1 MKQTTL
7 TQRLLSALVALCM
20 VLSVCAPA
28 LAAEPGRASAAVIY
42 YQKDGGKKT
51 LLDALSIKTLMP
63 GYKITFVRNLIIIT
77 MGSTEHT
84 GELEGVTLSGNGS
97 DPYNFELCTAGTS
110 WVTDISDPNNPGLT
124 ITGMKNVT
132 VTPARGSS
140 IGFLGSLKIVDCTG
154 DVNLQNSS
162 EGAVDGRLEVDNSAG
177 HGSVT
182 ITENCDRTSFG
193 RYLPYGTTIT
203 SNGPV
208 KIENKNGCAVCGSL
222 EIKES
227 ASVDITGT
235 ATNGQAAI
243 TGIAT
248 ISSNGPVKIENQL
261 SKDLKGGAAV
271 GYLNEPN
278 ITGTIFEVK
287 KSASVE
293 VISVGANPTL
303 GGWAFIKSSG
313 DVSITNSLGGSA
325 VGRGLTVTTDGAV
338 TVKGDNAAAI
348 KGKATITAGRNVSI
362 QNESGI
368 AVEGKLIV
376 NSSTGVTV
384 VGNTQKNAVR
394 YEANITSSGAVN
406 ISNSQGIAVGGKLTV
421 KNASGTGDVTVSGKG
436 GNTVGGGAEITSRG
450 AVNITNTDNTGLAVS
465 GDLTVYDSKRVKV
478 SGGTANSPAV
488 SGKITLTSSG
498 EMELSNPNGQ
508 VTSNKL
514 TVKNSTGNVI
524 VTGNKSGSTALV
536 QGGAS
541 INTTGAVTITNSSGP
556 AIFSGLNVEQ
566 SGGIT
571 VTGSRASEPII
582 TGNSTIKNTNKVEII
597 NNETSGRTALNI
609 TYTPPDGKGYFY
621 QTERNG
627 RKLHTRSA
635 ISGTTPYLCIE
646 PDTLYTLTLPEGVTA
661 KTNGTSDTR
670 FYADEMVTVTA
681 PADTETTKFEKW
693 TLSGTEP
700 TDLPNGWETS
710 KEFTFKMP
718 ASNVTLGASYH
729 TITKY
734 EVKVTGGTI
743 GGKTG
748 MTTGSFQ
755 PGDEVTVVFDDSGDI
770 AKQFKQWTYTG
781 TAPAE
786 PDGGWTAANNSTSKT
801 FTFKMPAGNVN
812 LTAAYKDVYTL
823 TVDDGKGT
831 ILVNG
836 VAGSRA
842 LEGDQITVT
851 ETGSDEHHLFSSW
864 ELTSSTPLGEPSD
877 NWQTSKAFTFTMPAG
892 NVNLTAA
899 YKDVYTLTVDDGKGT
914 ILVNGVAGNRALAG
928 DQITVTEKGSDK
940 YHLFSSWQLTSSTS
954 LVHPSE
960 NWQTSKEFTFT
971 MPAGN
976 VTLKADYK
984 QLYDLT
990 VTGGTIVG
998 GNGDTGIYLPGTE
1011 VTVVFDDSH
1020 DIAKQFK
1027 QWKSTD
1033 TEPEAPDGGWT
1044 AANDST
1050 SKTFTFKMPA
1060 GNVTLTAAY
1069 KDVYTLTVAD
1079 GKGTILVNGVAGN
1092 RALAGDQI
1100 TVTETGSDEH
1110 HLFSSWELTS
1120 STPLGEPSEN
1130 WQTSRT
1136 FTFTMPAGNVSLKAD
1151 YKQLYDLTV
1160 NGGTI
1165 VDGSGDTGK
1174 TTGIYLPGTEVTI
1187 QFTESDEI
1195 TEQFEKWTGGD
1206 NITNADQNW
1215 QNSKRFTFTMPDS
1228 AVTLT
1233 AVHQKTY
1240 FLSEDMS
1247 KAEFFVNGKQVNQA
1261 PAGARVTVK
1270 LVDGFINDHREF
1282 DQWQPAGGTALV
1294 DPEEG
1299 WQNKPSFSFTM
1310 PDGMVILKAYATFLF
1325 DVTVNGGTI
1334 VGGNGD
1340 TGTSQKIVKP
1350 GQLVTVAF
1358 TESTDIEKQFEQ
1370 WTLSGTEPTDLPND
1384 WQSKPSFSFTM
1395 PAGNVTLTAVHQKT
1409 YFLSEDMSKAEFF
1422 VNGKQVN
1429 QAPAGARVTV
1439 KLVDGF
1445 INDHR
1450 EFDQW
1455 QPAGGTALVDP
1466 EEGWQN
1472 KPSFSF
1478 TMPDGMVI
1486 LKAYATFL
1494 FDVTVNGG
1502 TIVGGNGDTG
1512 TSQKIVKPG
1521 QLVTVRAESTEEN
1534 PFLQWNSTSEPP
1546 AAPDGGWP
1554 EGGWQTSQEFT
1565 FKMPYG
1571 DVTLEA
1577 QRDQLYKVSINDR
1590 LGSVTINGEP
1600 RSSLWVKEGETVTVA
1615 TTLKDGYWME
1625 FEKWNST
1632 GTAPEEPEGGWTETN
1647 KSTSTTFTFKMPNGP
1662 VELVAQWSASSLDPD
1677 QPIDPDEPL
1686 DEDFGVEPTPMDTT
1700 GGTIAAVAVGGAAI
1714 WGGYEIATRVILHS
1728 LLPEGTAIPA
1738 NRGQLALLVWN
1749 AAGRPEPAGAPAFA
1763 DVADPDMAKAAQW
1776 CTEQG
1781 IMAAKGDRF
1790 EPEGWTPKFKVIEVW
1805 NKAFPAA

>member
-77 MGSTEHT
+77 MGNTEHT

-97 DPYNFELCTAGTS
+97 DPYNFELCTAGTN
-110 WVTDISDPNNPGLT
+110 WVTDTSSPSNIGLT

-132 VTPARGSS
+132 VTPATGSS

-182 ITENCDRTSFG
+182 IMANCDRTSFG

-208 KIENKNGCAVCGSL
+208 KIENKNGCAVCESL

-271 GYLNEPN
+271 GYLNEPT
-278 ITGTIFEVK
+278 ITGTILEVK

-293 VISVGANPTL
+293 VIGAGVNPTL

-325 VGRGLTVTTDGAV
+325 VGKGLIVTTDGAV

-348 KGKATITAGRNVSI
+348 KGKATITAGRNVNI

-421 KNASGTGDVTVSGKG
+421 KNASGTDNVTVT
-436 GNTVGGGAEITSRG
+436 GNGNATLNNDADITSRG
-450 AVNITNTDNTGLAVS
+450 AVSITNTGSGLAVD
-465 GDLTVYDSKRVKV
+465 GKLTVYNSGSVKV
-478 SGGTANSPAV
+478 SGGNASAPAV
-488 SGKITLTSSG
+488 SGDITLTSTG
-498 EMELSNPNGQ
+498 KMELSNPKGQ
-508 VTSNKL
+508 VTNKKL
-514 TVKNSTGNVI
+514 TVKNSTGEVS
-524 VTGNKSGSTALV
+524 VTGNKSDGSALV

-541 INTTGAVTITNSSGP
+541 IDTTGAVTITNSSGP

-571 VTGSRASEPII
+571 VKGSRASEPII
-582 TGNSTIKNTNKVEII
+582 TGNSTIKNTGKVEII
-597 NNETSGRTALNI
+597 NNEISGKTAQSI
-609 TYTPPDGKGYFY
+609 TYTPPAGMGYFY
-621 QTERNG
+621 QTTQNG

-635 ISGTTPYLCIE
+635 ISSTTPYLCIE
-646 PDTLYTLTLPEGVTA
+646 PENLYTLTLPEDVTA

-681 PADTETTKFEKW
+681 PTDTETTKFEKW
-693 TLSGTEP
+693 TFSGTEP
-700 TDLPNGWETS
+700 TGLPNGWETS

-743 GGKTG
+743 VNGA
-748 MTTGSFQ
+748 TTGISQ
-755 PGDEVTVVFDDSGDI
+755 MIVKPGTEVTIHFTESTDI
-770 AKQFKQWTYTG
+770 ETQFKQWTLSG
-781 TAPAE
+781 TKPTDL
-786 PDGGWTAANNSTSKT
+786 PNDWQSKPSFS
-801 FTFKMPAGNVN
+801 FTMPEGDVTLKAGYKTVYNVSVDEN
-812 LTAAYKDVYTL
+812 RG
-823 TVDDGKGT
+823 TV
-831 ILVNG
+831 LVNG
-836 VAGSRA
+836 EERTQA
-842 LEGDQITVT
+842 LEGETVT
-851 ETGSDEHHLFSSW
+851 VKASDTFFDAYREFDGW
-864 ELTSSTPLGEPSD
+864 QLTSSTPLVRPSD
-877 NWQTSKAFTFTMPAG
+877 NW
-892 NVNLTAA
+892 
-899 YKDVYTLTVDDGKGT
+899 
-914 ILVNGVAGNRALAG
+914 
-928 DQITVTEKGSDK
+928 
-940 YHLFSSWQLTSSTS
+940 
-954 LVHPSE
+954 E
-960 NWQTSKEFTFT
+960 NSKEFTFT

-976 VTLKADYK
+976 VTLTADYK

-990 VTGGTIVG
+990 VTGGTIVDE
-998 GNGDTGIYLPGTE
+998 NGDTGETTGIYLPGTK
-1011 VTVVFDDSH
+1011 VTVCFTDSDD
-1020 DIAKQFK
+1020 ITKQFK
-1027 QWKSTD
+1027 QWTY
-1033 TEPEAPDGGWT
+1033 TGTAPEEPDGGWQ
-1044 AANDST
+1044 N
-1050 SKTFTFKMPA
+1050 SKKFTFKMPT
-1060 GNVTLTAAY
+1060 GNVTLEAEYKTA
-1069 KDVYTLTVAD
+1069 YTLTVD
-1079 GKGTILVNGVAGN
+1079 DGTILVNGMAGN

-1110 HLFSSWELTS
+1110 HLFSSWQLS
-1120 STPLGEPSEN
+1120 GDSADLVNPSEN
-1130 WQTSRT
+1130 WQTSKE
-1136 FTFTMPAGNVSLKAD
+1136 FTFTMPAGNVALKAD

-1160 NGGTI
+1160 KGGTI
-1165 VDGSGDTGK
+1165 EDESGSTDS
-1174 TTGIYLPGTEVTI
+1174 GIYLPGT
-1187 QFTESDEI
+1187 Q
-1195 TEQFEKWTGGD
+1195 
-1206 NITNADQNW
+1206 
-1215 QNSKRFTFTMPDS
+1215 
-1228 AVTLT
+1228 
-1233 AVHQKTY
+1233 
-1240 FLSEDMS
+1240 
-1247 KAEFFVNGKQVNQA
+1247 
-1261 PAGARVTVK
+1261 VTV
-1270 LVDGFINDHREF
+1270 H
-1282 DQWQPAGGTALV
+1282 
-1294 DPEEG
+1294 
-1299 WQNKPSFSFTM
+1299 
-1310 PDGMVILKAYATFLF
+1310 
-1325 DVTVNGGTI
+1325 
-1334 VGGNGD
+1334 
-1340 TGTSQKIVKP
+1340 
-1350 GQLVTVAF
+1350 F
-1358 TESTDIEKQFEQ
+1358 TESTDIAKQFKQ
-1370 WTLSGTEPTDLPND
+1370 WTYEGTRPEAPEGTGSEGGWDSSKEKKDITFTMPTGDVTLKAEYKDVYTVSVENERGTVLVNDEARSRALAGETVTVKISDAFFDAHRQFNGWSLTSGTEPTDLPD
-1384 WQSKPSFSFTM
+1384 GWQTSREFTFTM
-1395 PAGNVTLTAVHQKT
+1395 PADNVSLTAG
-1409 YFLSEDMSKAEFF
+1409 Y
-1422 VNGKQVN
+1422 KQ
-1429 QAPAGARVTV
+1429 
-1439 KLVDGF
+1439 L
-1445 INDHR
+1445 
-1450 EFDQW
+1450 
-1455 QPAGGTALVDP
+1455 
-1466 EEGWQN
+1466 
-1472 KPSFSF
+1472 
-1478 TMPDGMVI
+1478 
-1486 LKAYATFL
+1486 Y
-1494 FDVTVNGG
+1494 DVTVTGG
-1502 TIVGGNGDTG
+1502 TIEGGTDDTG

-1534 PFLQWNSTSEPP
+1534 PFLQWTYTGKAPVEP
-1546 AAPDGGWP
+1546 DD
-1554 EGGWQTSQEFT
+1554 GWQTSKEFT
-1565 FKMPYG
+1565 FKMPNG
-1571 DVTLEA
+1571 NVTLEA

-1590 LGSVTINGEP
+1590 LGNVTINGEP
-1600 RSSLWVKEGETVTVA
+1600 RSSLWVKEGDTVTVA

-1625 FEKWNST
+1625 FMKWTAQDGS
-1632 GTAPEEPEGGWTETN
+1632 TAPVEPDEGWQ
-1647 KSTSTTFTFKMPNGP
+1647 TSTAFTFKMPNGP

-1686 DEDFGVEPTPMDTT
+1686 DEDFGVEPAPMDTT

-1728 LLPEGTAIPA
+1728 LLPEGAAIPA

-1749 AAGRPEPAGAPAFA
+1749 TAGRPEPAGAPAFA
-1763 DVADPDMAKAAQW
+1763 DVTDPDMAKAAQW

-1781 IMAAKGDRF
+1781 TMGAKGDRF

-1805 NKAFPAA
+1805 NKTFPAA

>member
-97 DPYNFELCTAGTS
+97 DPYNFELCTAGTN
-110 WVTDISDPNNPGLT
+110 WVTDTSSPSNIGLT

-132 VTPARGSS
+132 VTPARGSN

-162 EGAVDGRLEVDNSAG
+162 YAAVVGRLEVDNSAG
-177 HGSVT
+177 HGGSVT
-182 ITENCDRTSFG
+182 ITENCDRADWGT
-193 RYLPYGTTIT
+193 YLPYGTTIT

-227 ASVDITGT
+227 ASVDIKGT

-271 GYLNEPN
+271 GYPNDPN

-325 VGRGLTVTTDGAV
+325 VGNGLIVTTGGAV

-384 VGNTQKNAVR
+384 VGNTTQKNAVR
-394 YEANITSSGAVN
+394 AEANITSSGAVN

-421 KNASGTGDVTVSGKG
+421 NNASGTGDVTVSGKG
-436 GNTVGGGAEITSRG
+436 GNTVGNGAEITSKG

-465 GDLTVYDSKRVKV
+465 GNLTVHNSGSVKV
-478 SGGTANSPAV
+478 RGGTDSSPAV
-488 SGKITLTSSG
+488 SGNITLTSTG
-498 EMELSNPNGQ
+498 KMELNNPNGQ

-536 QGGAS
+536 QYGAN
-541 INTTGAVTITNSSGP
+541 IDTTGTVTITNSSGP
-556 AIFSGLNVEQ
+556 AIFGGLNVER

-571 VTGSRASEPII
+571 VTGSWASAPII
-582 TGNSTIKNTNKVEII
+582 TGNSTIKDTNKVEII
-597 NNETSGRTALNI
+597 NKDTNGRTAQNI
-609 TYTPPDGKGYFY
+609 TYTPPAGNGYFY
-621 QTERNG
+621 QTAQNG
-627 RKLHTRSA
+627 GKLHTRSA
-635 ISGTTPYLCIE
+635 ISSTTPYLCIE

-661 KTNGTSDTR
+661 KTNGISDTS
-670 FYADEMVTVTA
+670 FYAGEMVTVTA

-693 TLSGTEP
+693 TFSGTEP
-700 TDLPNGWETS
+700 TGLPNGWETS

-734 EVKVTGGTI
+734 EVKVNGGTI
-743 GGKTG
+743 VDGSGTGKN
-748 MTTGSFQ
+748 TGSFE
-755 PGDEVTVVFDDSGDI
+755 PGTEVTI
-770 AKQFKQWTYTG
+770 QFTESDEITEQFEQWKSTDTEPEAP
-781 TAPAE
+781 TAGWPE
-786 PDGGWTAANNSTSKT
+786 GGWQTSKE
-801 FTFKMPAGNVN
+801 FTFKMPAGNV
-812 LTAAYKDVYTL
+812 T
-823 TVDDGKGT
+823 
-831 ILVNG
+831 
-836 VAGSRA
+836 
-842 LEGDQITVT
+842 
-851 ETGSDEHHLFSSW
+851 
-864 ELTSSTPLGEPSD
+864 
-877 NWQTSKAFTFTMPAG
+877 
-892 NVNLTAA
+892 LTAA

-928 DQITVTEKGSDK
+928 DQITVTETGSDEH
-940 YHLFSSWQLTSSTS
+940 HLFSSWQLSGDSATP
-954 LVHPSE
+954 VNPSD

-976 VTLKADYK
+976 VSLKADYK
-984 QLYDLT
+984 QLYDLA
-990 VTGGTIVG
+990 VTGGTIVDE
-998 GNGDTGIYLPGTE
+998 NGDTGKTTGSFEPGTE
-1011 VTVVFDDSH
+1011 VTIQFTESDD
-1020 DIAKQFK
+1020 ITKQFK
-1027 QWKSTD
+1027 QWTY
-1033 TEPEAPDGGWT
+1033 TGTAPAEPDSGWQ
-1044 AANDST
+1044 N
-1050 SKTFTFKMPA
+1050 SKKFTFKMPA
-1060 GNVTLTAAY
+1060 GNVTLKADY
-1069 KDVYTLTVAD
+1069 KTVYTLTVD
-1079 GKGTILVNGVAGN
+1079 DEKGTILVNGVAGS

-1110 HLFSSWELTS
+1110 HLFSSWQLTS
-1120 STPLGEPSEN
+1120 STPLVHPSDN
-1130 WQTSRT
+1130 WQTSKE
-1136 FTFTMPAGNVSLKAD
+1136 FTFTMPAGNVTLTAD

-1165 VDGSGDTGK
+1165 VGGNGDTGK

-1195 TEQFEKWTGGD
+1195 TEQFKQWTGGE

-1215 QNSKRFTFTMPDS
+1215 QNSKRFTFTMPEGD
-1228 AVTLT
+1228 VTLT
-1233 AVHQKTY
+1233 AVYLQTY
-1240 FLSEDMS
+1240 LLYENAG
-1247 KAEFFVNGKQVNQA
+1247 KAEFFVDGKQVHQA
-1261 PAGARVTVK
+1261 PAGVRVTVK
-1270 LVDGFINDHREF
+1270 LVDGFNNDHREF
-1282 DQWQPAGGTALV
+1282 DQWQLGDISTELV
-1294 DPEEG
+1294 NPDEG

-1310 PDGMVILKAYATFLF
+1310 PEGEVELQAHTTSLY
-1325 DVTVNGGTI
+1325 DVNVTHGTI
-1334 VGGNGD
+1334 VD
-1340 TGTSQKIVKP
+1340 
-1350 GQLVTVAF
+1350 
-1358 TESTDIEKQFEQ
+1358 E
-1370 WTLSGTEPTDLPND
+1370 
-1384 WQSKPSFSFTM
+1384 
-1395 PAGNVTLTAVHQKT
+1395 
-1409 YFLSEDMSKAEFF
+1409 
-1422 VNGKQVN
+1422 
-1429 QAPAGARVTV
+1429 
-1439 KLVDGF
+1439 
-1445 INDHR
+1445 
-1450 EFDQW
+1450 
-1455 QPAGGTALVDP
+1455 
-1466 EEGWQN
+1466 
-1472 KPSFSF
+1472 
-1478 TMPDGMVI
+1478 
-1486 LKAYATFL
+1486 
-1494 FDVTVNGG
+1494 
-1502 TIVGGNGDTG
+1502 NGDTG

-1534 PFLQWNSTSEPP
+1534 PFLRWTYTGKTPV
-1546 AAPDGGWP
+1546 APDGGWP

-1577 QRDQLYKVSINDR
+1577 QRDQLYKVSIKDN

-1625 FEKWNST
+1625 FEKWNAQDGSA
-1632 GTAPEEPEGGWTETN
+1632 APVEPDEGWQ
-1647 KSTSTTFTFKMPNGP
+1647 TSTAFTFKMPNGP
-1662 VELVAQWSASSLDPD
+1662 VELMASWKGDAAAG
-1677 QPIDPDEPL
+1677 PDEPF
-1686 DEDFGVEPTPMDTT
+1686 DEDFGVEPAPMDTT

-1728 LLPEGTAIPA
+1728 LLPEGAAIPA

-1749 AAGRPEPAGAPAFA
+1749 AAGRPEPAAAPAFA
-1763 DVADPDMAKAAQW
+1763 DVADTDMAKAVQW

-1781 IMAAKGDRF
+1781 ILDAKGDRF